1 MSVVRDAD
9 TGHRAAR
16 GDDDLSDLRT
26 YITRSPEW
34 RFTYIPTE
42 GPSTGR
48 PFTHDFNSET
58 NALIY
63 LAEIRRLLEKA
74 GEFNEA
80 ERYITH
86 KVEALP

>member
-1 MSVVRDAD
+1 M
-9 TGHRAAR
+9 TPQ
-16 GDDDLSDLRT
+16 T

-34 RFTYIPTE
+34 RCVYIPTE
-42 GPSTGR
+42 GPNKGR
-48 PFTHDFNSET
+48 EFTHDFSSEAH
-58 NALIY
+58 ALIY

-86 KVEALP
+86 KVEEL